1 MKGRVELYTTDKQ
14 GKNGY
19 PVKVI
24 VSHKNKIRRKT
35 ISHSLE
41 RQWDFKRQ
49 SPSPYHP
56 DYEEL
61 LDRVRTIRDR
71 TLKGSFARMEDVDS
85 AMDYLLQHKKE
96 TPTDFL
102 KYGYELAKQ
111 IEPTHP
117 GNARAWRIALKEL
130 EKIEPVVYFK
140 DLNTVFFERFKRFK
154 RDKANSTK
162 RAYLYAYKAIY
173 SDAVKLGVIE
183 DKKPFEG
190 IFKDIKVQKRRLK
203 NAYFEKA
210 DIKILEEATFK
221 QRNYTIA
228 RDLAL
233 LQFYLGGLDLVDL
246 IFIEKKHI
254 QNGRLNI
261 QRKKLG
267 DKGYIFDILIP
278 DKAEYL
284 MNLYK
289 GNDKKYFFDFAVDYN
304 YPTFRVKMYRCLQQV
319 KKCLGLQLKPMDAN
333 FTWKVM
339 RHTFATLG
347 KFEQIHEDILREL
360 MGHERGD
367 IDTVY
372 KDLFPEK
379 MRDEAQLK
387 IIS

>member
-1 MKGRVELYTTDKQ
+1 MKASIKLFESDGAGEF
-14 GKNGY
+14 GY

-24 VSHKNKIRRKT
+24 ISHKTKIKRKT
-35 ISHSLE
+35 IAHATT
-41 RQWDFKRQ
+41 RQWDFRRN

-56 DYEEL
+56 DYEDL
-61 LDRVRTIRDR
+61 LDLIRGIRDR
-71 TLKGSFARMEDVDS
+71 SQKRTFKDLEDVNL
-85 AMDYLLQHKKE
+85 AWDYLNQRPKKS
-96 TPTDFL
+96 PADFL
-102 KYGYELAKQ
+102 KYGYQLADQ
-111 IEPTHP
+111 IEGTHS
-117 GNARAWRIALKEL
+117 GNARAYRIALKEL
-130 EKIEPVVYFK
+130 EKLEPEVYFK

-154 RDKANSTK
+154 RDKKNTTI
-162 RAYLYAYKAIY
+162 RAYLYAFKAIY
-173 SDAVKLGVIE
+173 SDAVKLGVTE
-183 DKKPFEG
+183 DTKPFEG
-190 IFKDIKVQKRRLK
+190 IFKDLKVQKRRAK

-210 DIKILEEATFK
+210 DIKVLEQAEFT

-261 QRKKLG
+261 QRTKLG
-267 DKGYIFDILIP
+267 DRGYTFNILIP
-278 DKAEYL
+278 KKAEYL

-319 KKCLGLQLKPMDAN
+319 KKCLGLQLKPLDAN

-379 MRDEAQLK
+379 VRDEAQQK
-387 IIS
+387 IIG